1 VIDALRYEFVR
12 IRSLRST
19 YWLSGLTLLL
29 CGAVAGLAAQFLP
42 EDAWADSG
50 DRVGALLLTGGTDFS
65 PLPFAAIFMSMIGA
79 FAFGHEYRYNTILS
93 TLAAVPRRAELIVAK
108 ILVLVG
114 WSIVVTV
121 LSVLLNWALIAV
133 LAGESLS
140 LTADPTGPALVGYLC
155 YVVLWSIMGL
165 GLAALLRNLPVA
177 IVLLFLVPLIVEPV
191 ISGVIQF
198 VPAFESIRE
207 VAYYLP
213 SAAGTGMLQTFTTG
227 DLGFDASELGIPD
240 QPGRVASG
248 LTFAAWTF
256 VVLLPA
262 WALFHK
268 RDA

>member
-1 VIDALRYEFVR
+1 MIDALRYEFVR

-42 EDAWADSG
+42 DDAWGDNA

-79 FAFGHEYRYNTILS
+79 FAFGHEYRYTTILS
-93 TLAAVPRRAELIVAK
+93 TLAAVPRRSELILAK
-108 ILVLVG
+108 VLVVAG
-114 WSIVVTV
+114 WSLLVTV
-121 LSVLLNWALIAV
+121 ASVLLNWVLIAA
-133 LAGESLS
+133 LAGET
-140 LTADPTGPALVGYLC
+140 LTLTGDPTGPSLAGYLI

-177 IVLLFLVPLIVEPV
+177 IVLLFVIPLVVENV
-191 ISGVIQF
+191 IGGVIQL
-198 VPAFESIRE
+198 VPAFEAIRE
-207 VAYYLP
+207 LVYYLP
-213 SAAGTGMLQTFTTG
+213 SAAGKGLLQTFTSG
-227 DLGFDASELGIPD
+227 DFGVDPSEFGIPD
-240 QPGRVASG
+240 QPGRVVSG
-248 LTFAAWTF
+248 LTFAAWTLA
-256 VVLLPA
+256 VLLPA